1 MTEFDRQL
9 YEYLVGLFED
19 DPLPDEIK
27 FIYFQIKNDRCGYH
41 LEIKGS
47 EIKNTQ
53 YFGYHPLEGQ
63 YYFFDYPRDKTL
75 FVNELE
81 LAIKNLPLFKGR
93 KVFLLDNG
101 LLSEIKI

>member
-1 MTEFDRQL
+1 MNEFDDRL
-9 YEYLVGLFED
+9 LFYLEGLFED

-27 FIYFQIKNDRCGYH
+27 YVYFLIKHDRRGYH

-47 EIKNTQ
+47 EIKNTS

-63 YYFFDYPRDKTL
+63 YYFYDYPEDIVL
-75 FVNELE
+75 FREELK

-93 KVFLLDNG
+93 KVYLLENG
-101 LLSEIKI
+101 KLTLI

>member
-1 MTEFDRQL
+1 MTEFDAKL
-9 YEYLVGLFED
+9 FAYLDGLFED

-27 FIYFQIKNDRCGYH
+27 YVYFQIKSDRVGYH

-63 YYFFDYPRDKTL
+63 YYFYDYPKDKSL
-75 FVNELE
+75 FVTELI
-81 LAIKNLPLFKGR
+81 LAIKNLPLFGKR
-93 KVFLLDNG
+93 KVFLLDEG
-101 LLSEIKI
+101 KLSEVKI